1 MLLKPA
7 IALNDVTEI
16 SASLLEKHGIKGLL
30 LDLDNT
36 LTTHNNPEPKPE
48 VMAWLSEMKRSG
60 ISLMIVSNNKHAR
73 VKPFAE
79 RLGLEFESNG
89 KKPVPVGFRRAEE
102 RMGLSRDEV
111 AVVGDQLYTDIL
123 GANLGRYKSI
133 FVFPMEPEKHFLFK
147 VKRALEKPF
156 LPKRSK
162 L

>member
-1 MLLKPA
+1 MLLKPT
-7 IALNDVTEI
+7 IALNDVTRI
-16 SASLLEKHGIKGLL
+16 SADLLKDRGIRGLL

-48 VMAWLSEMKRSG
+48 VMAWLDEMKRSG

-79 RLGLEFESNG
+79 RLKLDFESSG
-89 KKPVPVGFRRAEE
+89 KKPIPVGFRRAEE
-102 RMGLSRDEV
+102 RMGLSHEEI

-133 FVFPMEPEKHFLFK
+133 FVFPMEPEKHIFFK
-147 VKRALEKPF
+147 LKRALEKPF
-156 LPKRSK
+156 LPKRS
-162 L
+162 